1 MNMKRKI
8 EKEIREKKKDAK
20 ELIREIKKE
29 LEKVKESYLNGVW
42 HSIHM
47 IEVHF
52 RKLKRAVE
60 KGKYAVARYEATG
73 VYTAAVWLVEETEV
87 LKVLQEL
94 SEKEH
99 ASV

>member
-1 MNMKRKI
+1 MRRRI
-8 EKEIREKKKDAK
+8 E
-20 ELIREIKKE
+20 KE

-52 RKLKRAVE
+52 RKLKRAVKE
-60 KGKYAVARYEATG
+60 GKYAVARYEATG

-87 LKVLQEL
+87 LKVLQEVL
-94 SEKEH
+94 KKHDSTTE
-99 ASV
+99 

>member
-1 MNMKRKI
+1 MREKI
-8 EKEIREKKKDAK
+8 EKEIREKKKDIK
-20 ELIREIKKE
+20 ELIKEIRKE

-42 HSIHM
+42 HSIHLM
-47 IEVHF
+47 EIHF
-52 RKLKRAVE
+52 RKLKRAVKE
-60 KGKYAVARYEATG
+60 GRYAVARYEATG